1 MASKS
6 KANNPQDYTGPR
18 QVIKTKNTLCGWCN
32 SNSHESCRHE
42 LPYYDKLW
50 ICSCDC
56 NKDWVPQDL
65 NNQESTNRR
74 QEDEMRTVHVSGEA
88 GQPEQAS
95 DTPGDLSSGELDQGD
110 TSVEGRSDNSD
121 DETSEEGN

>member
-18 QVIKTKNTLCGWCN
+18 QVIKTKNTVCGWCN
-32 SNSHESCRHE
+32 SNSHESCKHE
-42 LPYYDKLW
+42 LAYYDKLW

-65 NNQESTNRR
+65 NNQEPMNGSSKN
-74 QEDEMRTVHVSGEA
+74 EVRTLPVPGET
-88 GQPEQAS
+88 GQPTEAS
-95 DTPGDLSSGELDQGD
+95 DSPGDLSSGELDEGD
-110 TSVEGRSDNSD
+110 SSVEGLSDNSD
-121 DETSEEGN
+121 DEPSGE